1 MQVVVISINWFDKS
15 NITQKVNVQ
24 YLVNIWE
31 NAKTLAVL
39 LNQVKG
45 KKHASVKAWELG
57 QIGRQGRWTVSAHV
71 TSMVL
76 VPWVEEGPNSI
87 K

>member
-1 MQVVVISINWFDKS
+1 MLQVVVITINWFDKS

-45 KKHASVKAWELG
+45 KKHASVKAWNWAKLADRAD
-57 QIGRQGRWTVSAHV
+57 GRFEHMLQ
-71 TSMVL
+71 